1 MKTTIPLMTTTS
13 PAGLSPR
20 LMTGAERAAGRFM
33 RAPDHDAGTGG
44 GGGSEGAPGEGAAPA
59 EGGEG
64 KPAEGADKGAGGEQ
78 VTTSGEEGEGGDEG
92 NGGGSDADTSIA
104 GGAGASKDGEAGEA
118 GEGEGEGGDDAP
130 SILGAPEGD
139 YEVKLPEALAEKGMT
154 FDTEVFALV
163 APELKAMNLSNDA
176 AQRLTNLYAE
186 KVIPALQERGAKQA
200 EAAQLERAAAIRKEW
215 ADAAK
220 ADTEIGGQNFDK
232 TVDACAQVWDRYGIK
247 AGTGFRQLL
256 DESGLGNH
264 PEMLRFLSRVAAT
277 TGEGSFVP
285 SDGTSGG
292 AKTDAEVFYPDMA
305 KVK

>member
-139 YEVKLPEALAEKGMT
+139 YEVKLPEA
-154 FDTEVFALV
+154 
-163 APELKAMNLSNDA
+163 MNLSNDA